1 MSVPISKDTLKEIAE
16 YLDSGMKCF
25 YHIST
30 GELEYYPD
38 DLRGHVGMDMEIWQE
53 TIDKVANN
61 YTEYILFEGLE
72 NHESFRM
79 MEAFVDRIAEAN
91 IRQQF
96 EDAIRFKKPFQN
108 FKFLLHD
115 YPLLQQQWFDHKNQ
129 QYMKWVCDQLDSYN
143 SI

>member
-1 MSVPISKDTLKEIAE
+1 MAVSISNDTIKEIAE

-25 YHIST
+25 YHIAT

-38 DLRGHVGMDMEIWQE
+38 ELRGHAGMDLEMWQE

-61 YTEYILFEGLE
+61 YHEYISNEGME
-72 NHESFRM
+72 NHESFKM
-79 MEAFVDRIAEAN
+79 MEEFVARNAEGKT
-91 IRQQF
+91 RQRF

-115 YPLLQQQWFDHKNQ
+115 YPLLRQQRFDHKNQ
-129 QYMKWVCDQLDSYN
+129 QYMKWVRLQLDSYN